1 METEREC
8 EKCDGKGTLLINIHY
23 TSRSSLDTFDNIT
36 LVNCDKCDGTGKLT
50 WIDEVISKNQNQ
62 HHIYTKA
69 RFQLGDD
76 KVPVKF
82 SEKMFNKVKIY

>member
-1 METEREC
+1 MKTEREC

-23 TSRSSLDTFDNIT
+23 ASRSSLDNIT

-50 WIDEVISKNQNQ
+50 WIDAAISRSNSSYP
-62 HHIYTKA
+62 IYTKA

-82 SEKMFNKVKIY
+82 SEKMYNKVKIY